1 MQKIYSLM
9 SRALCLFL
17 LATFSLYSNGL
28 KAQVQTARNISMI
41 SNSKGYYE
49 YLPAGYASGTQSYPL
64 IIFCHGIG
72 ELGNGGSDLV
82 KVIDTGL
89 PWLLNKGTFPTSFT
103 TPASGTQSFIIISP
117 QFISWPV
124 PSDINSI
131 LDYVIKN
138 YRVNTNR
145 VYITGLSMGG
155 GVTWAYSGYNA
166 AYCDR
171 VAAIVPIA
179 GADAID
185 GGTAGVLANN
195 GIAVWATQNNG
206 DPTVPVSYTLNNVA
220 QILAINPSA
229 PVKETIF
236 TANSHDAWSKT
247 YDPAFTENGM
257 NIYQWML
264 QYQRGSAAPPPPP
277 PANLPPVASAGSD
290 VTITLP
296 TNSVQLNGNG
306 SKDPDGTIASYS
318 WTKISGPS
326 QFTISNANI
335 VNPLMSNLVAG
346 TYTFRLTVVDNKGAS
361 ATDDINITVNNS
373 SGGYENIPGKIE
385 AESYNNMSGIQTQ
398 STTDAGG
405 GLNIDY
411 INNGDWMDYN
421 LAAASTGNYTVGF
434 RVASTYAGSQIQL
447 KKSDGTLLTTVTV
460 PNTGGWQTW
469 TTVTASVS
477 LTSGNQT
484 IRLQAIVPAGL
495 PYGFNLNWLQFT
507 STTTVATPPP
517 TTGYSA
523 VPGKIEAEAY
533 EAMNGVETQST
544 TDAGAGLNVDYIN
557 NGDWMDYNLAVSG
570 TGNYSVGFRVAAPA
584 TGSQIQLKNS
594 SGTVLATINIP
605 ATGGWQTWTTVTANL
620 TLTSGNQT
628 LRLQAVV
635 PGTSFG
641 FNINWMQFATVGGS
655 IAASIPTSGSPNINV
670 NVYGGSNP
678 YNNSEWNNWNIGSL
692 QVSNVS
698 SGMFNYAD
706 GTSSTISANLSSS
719 VAVADNG
726 TGYSGTMAP
735 DEVLRYTSYATSNRT
750 LTLSGLSVS
759 KKYDLE
765 LYASRE
771 QNAGNSTVFNIN
783 GITQTVSTFDN
794 LTQKASFSSLSSDA
808 QGKIT
813 ISISQTS
820 AYNYLN
826 GFMLTEETN
835 STTSSSANALTSA
848 ITEESLGDSK
858 ESLQVYPNP
867 VRDMFVLNLNNSY
880 RGTVNIVIY
889 DVNGSLKK
897 EITTIKDQD
906 NFQMNYSLGNNF
918 KSGNYFVKILMG
930 SKSKTIKILKL

>member
-1 MQKIYSLM
+1 MKKIYSFV

-17 LATFSLYSNGL
+17 LAFFSLYSNGL
-28 KAQVQTARNISMI
+28 KAQVQTARNISMTA
-41 SNSKGYYE
+41 NSKGYYE

-117 QFISWPV
+117 QFINWPV
-124 PSDINSI
+124 PTDLNDI
-131 LDYVIKN
+131 LAYVLKN

-145 VYITGLSMGG
+145 IYITGLSMGG
-155 GVTWAYSGYNA
+155 GATWAFAGNSA

-171 VAAIVPIA
+171 IAAIVPIA

-185 GGTAGVLANN
+185 VTTAGVLANN
-195 GIAVWATQNNG
+195 GIGIWATQNNG

-236 TANSHDAWSKT
+236 TASGHDAWTKT
-247 YDPAFTENGM
+247 YDPTFTENGM

-264 QYQRGSAAPPPPP
+264 QYQRGTTVPVNQPPIS
-277 PANLPPVASAGSD
+277 NAGSD
-290 VTITLP
+290 VTIVLP
-296 TNSVQLNGNG
+296 ANSVQLNGNG

-335 VNPLMSNLVAG
+335 INPVVSNLVAG
-346 TYTFRLTVVDNKGAS
+346 TYTLRLTVVDNKGAS

-373 SGGYENIPGKIE
+373 SSGYENIPGKIE
-385 AESYNNMSGIQTQ
+385 AESYSAMSGIETQ
-398 STTDAGG
+398 STSDAGG

-421 LAAASTGNYTVGF
+421 LSAASTGNYTVGF
-434 RVASTYAGSQIQL
+434 RVASTYVGSQIQL
-447 KKSDGTLLTTVTV
+447 KKSDGTILTTVTV
-460 PNTGGWQTW
+460 PNTSGWQTW

-507 STTTVATPPP
+507 AATTIVTPPP
-517 TTGYSA
+517 TSGYLP
-523 VPGKIEAEAY
+523 VPGKIEAEDY
-533 EAMNGVETQST
+533 NAMNGVETQST

-557 NGDWMDYNLAVSG
+557 NGDWMDYNLSVSS
-570 TGNYSVGFRVAAPA
+570 TGNYSLGFRVAASA
-584 TGSQIQLKNS
+584 AGSQIQVKKTD
-594 SGTVLATINIP
+594 GTVLTTINIP

-620 TLTSGNQT
+620 ALTSGNQT
-628 LRLQAVV
+628 LRLQAIV
-635 PGTSFG
+635 PGTGFG
-641 FNINWMQFATVGGS
+641 FNLNWMQFASLGGS
-655 IAASIPTSGSPNINV
+655 TSTSISGSPYIKV

-678 YNNSEWNNWNIGSL
+678 YSNSEWNNWNIGSQ

-698 SGMFNYAD
+698 SGILKYAD
-706 GTSSTISANLSSS
+706 GTSSTALANLSSS
-719 VAVADNG
+719 IAVADNG
-726 TGYSGTMAP
+726 TGYSGTLAP
-735 DEVLRYTSYATSNRT
+735 DEVLRYASYASGNRT

-765 LYASRE
+765 LYASRG
-771 QNAGNSTVFNIN
+771 QNSGNSTLFIVN
-783 GITQTVSTFDN
+783 GTTQTIPTFDN
-794 LTQKASFSSLSSDA
+794 LTQKASFTSLSSDA
-808 QGKIT
+808 QGNIT
-813 ISISQTS
+813 VSISQTS
-820 AYNYLN
+820 QYNYLN
-826 GFMLTEETN
+826 GFMLTENTN
-835 STTSSSANALTSA
+835 STSSSSPEVVSST
-848 ITEESLGDSK
+848 ITEESLGDLK
-858 ESLQVYPNP
+858 ESAQVYPNP
-867 VRDMFVLNLNNSY
+867 VADMFVLKINNSY

-889 DVNGSLKK
+889 NVNGSVMK
-897 EITTIKDQD
+897 EISAVKDQD
-906 NFQMNYSLGNNF
+906 NFLKNYNLGNNF
-918 KSGNYFVKILMG
+918 KTGNYYIKLVMG
-930 SKSKTIKILKL
+930 TQSKTIKIVKL

>member
-1 MQKIYSLM
+1 MKNFYSCV
-9 SRALCLFL
+9 SRILCLL
-17 LATFSLYSNGL
+17 TLAFSLLYSDGL
-28 KAQVQTARNISMI
+28 KAQVQTAKNISMI
-41 SNSKGYYE
+41 PNSKGYYE
-49 YLPAGYASGTQSYPL
+49 YLPEGYGSGSQTYPL

-124 PSDINSI
+124 PTDINSI

-145 VYITGLSMGG
+145 VYVTGLSMGG
-155 GVTWAYSGYNA
+155 GVTWAFSGFSA

-171 VAAIVPIA
+171 IAAIVPIA

-185 GGTAGVLANN
+185 VTTAGVLANN
-195 GIAVWATQNNG
+195 GIAIWATQNNG

-247 YDPAFTENGM
+247 YDPAFEENGM
-257 NIYQWML
+257 NIYEWML
-264 QYQRGSAAPPPPP
+264 QYQRGTTVPV
-277 PANLPPVASAGSD
+277 NLPPISNAGSD
-290 VTITLP
+290 VTIVLP
-296 TNSVQLNGNG
+296 ANSVQLNGNG

-318 WTKISGPS
+318 WTMISGPS

-335 VNPLMSNLVAG
+335 INPVISNLVAG
-346 TYTFRLTVVDNKGAS
+346 TYTLRLTVVDNKGAS

-373 SGGYENIPGKIE
+373 SSGYENIPGKIE
-385 AESYNNMSGIQTQ
+385 AESYSAMSGIQTQ
-398 STTDAGG
+398 STSDTGG

-421 LAAASTGNYTVGF
+421 LSAASTGNYTVGF

-447 KKSDGTLLTTVTV
+447 KKSDGTILTTVTV

-484 IRLQAIVPAGL
+484 IRLQAIVPTGL

-507 STTTVATPPP
+507 TATTIVTPPP
-517 TTGYSA
+517 TSGYLP
-523 VPGKIEAEAY
+523 VPGKIEAEDY
-533 EAMNGVETQST
+533 DAMNGVQTQT
-544 TDAGAGLNVDYIN
+544 TSDAGAGLNVDYIN
-557 NGDWMDYNLAVSG
+557 NGDWMDYDLNVSS

-584 TGSQIQLKNS
+584 TGSQIQLKTS
-594 SGTVLATINIP
+594 DGTVLTTINIP
-605 ATGGWQTWTTVTANL
+605 ATGGWQTWSTVTANL
-620 TLTSGNQT
+620 ALTSGNQT

-635 PGTSFG
+635 PGTGFG
-641 FNINWMQFATVGGS
+641 FNLNWMQFALVGVS
-655 IAASIPTSGSPNINV
+655 TSSPAVSEFIKV

-678 YNNSEWNNWNIGSL
+678 YNNSEWNNWNIGSQ

-698 SGMFNYAD
+698 SGTLKYAD
-706 GTSSTISANLSSS
+706 GTSSTASANLSSS
-719 VAVADNG
+719 IAVADNG
-726 TGYSGTMAP
+726 TGYSGTLAP
-735 DEVLRYTSYATSNRT
+735 DEVLRYASYASGNRT

-771 QNAGNSTVFNIN
+771 QNSGNSTLFIVN
-783 GITQTVSTFDN
+783 GTTQTIPTFDN
-794 LTQKASFSSLSSDA
+794 LTQKASFTNLSSDA
-808 QGKIT
+808 QGNIT
-813 ISISQTS
+813 VSISQTS
-820 AYNYLN
+820 EYNYLN
-826 GFMLTEETN
+826 GFMLTENTN
-835 STTSSSANALTSA
+835 STSSSSPEVVSST
-848 ITEESLGDSK
+848 ITEESLEDLK
-858 ESLQVYPNP
+858 ESAQIYPNP
-867 VRDMFVLNLNNSY
+867 VADMFVLKINNSY

-889 DVNGSLKK
+889 NVNGSVMK
-897 EITTIKDQD
+897 EISAIKDQD
-906 NFQMNYSLGNNF
+906 NFLKNYSLGNNF
-918 KSGNYFVKILMG
+918 KTGNYYIKLVMGTQSKTVKIV
-930 SKSKTIKILKL
+930 KL